1 LWTEEKKQHKKMYE
15 KCLMLMLLSCHI
27 SFGHENERDAKLMK
41 SFEKYPM
48 KVAYINAP
56 QLQYGKLLKVK
67 SVSDQNNRK
76 FKRASSDN
84 VKGELIPQSR
94 KDIFNIQYPKF
105 HGRDRPSAEALVGHN
120 STEFGR
126 RTSEVSQESSEYT
139 QNPSEFP
146 QNSQEFLNNPD
157 QSSETQKPQKSPS
170 HNPKRNP
177 VKASQRNDI
186 YSKPSRKYKPNKSQH
201 LSKSNTVE
209 DIPPYVPDN
218 SPFYPLMKP
227 SPINVMPT
235 KPPSFDAVRNY
246 VQYLKMR
253 QQKFFSDLETD
264 DEPKSQQISAPYEG
278 EIDYFKEREQEL
290 AREAQ
295 FSPVNYI
302 KNVQSSED
310 TEELPYTDESS
321 SNESEAI
328 TNNEENANI
337 HRVDNDDYAANSND
351 YNDSHYA
358 DYADESIEESQ
369 GDESRKKENFV
380 PFRLYAQVR
389 HVEADHHEKPSTKSN
404 IKEKVS
410 LAKKNVY
417 YKEEGYE
424 DKNYD
429 HGAEKIDYN
438 KRNKQHKR
446 RGKRSADDDVD
457 VSQLPVALAYF
468 KKSEIPQLTGEKL
481 FKHLDELIKNSS
493 IYLPDEDV
501 GRPIKFG
508 PIRPSIK
515 YPNYSIFPGT
525 IRPQLLPN
533 RYSENYPKYK
543 ESIYASKNVR
553 ECDEIEDDINPVPSD
568 IDEEDKPTRY
578 NKSPKRLNNLG
589 DKIQCYRE
597 KYFGKDPFDNP
608 LFKEDEY
615 VEAAIPI
622 PVNHLSHQANPL
634 ITVYDDVI
642 NNIRSGILNDYKKKR
657 EAEDV
662 KKLPS
667 EQILTRTKQAQI
679 PNYSSVAGFSNLPI
693 FDINTFLPKF
703 RGTFS
708 KFSEEDDDSKEQ
720 EATTVRNNHNNL
732 SLEDQNLDP
741 PPLKPPNIIEKPK
754 VKRNNSNKKK
764 KASIQLS
771 QLETPPKLISNVIT
785 NIYPT
790 KIVKNNQKFRRFISP
805 NTFAH
810 PTKHITAFYPQQQ
823 PPQVVHSN
831 GKNTYRF
838 KLL

>member
-1 LWTEEKKQHKKMYE
+1 MYV

-27 SFGHENERDAKLMK
+27 SFSYENERDAKLL

-48 KVAYINAP
+48 KVAYVNAP
-56 QLQYGKLLKVK
+56 GGQQQYQYGKLLKVK
-67 SVSDQNNRK
+67 SVNDQNSRK
-76 FKRASSDN
+76 FKRANSDN
-84 VKGELIPQSR
+84 VKGELTAQSR
-94 KDIFNIQYPKF
+94 KDIFNIQRPKF
-105 HGRDRPSAEALVGHN
+105 HGRDRPSAEALTGNN

-126 RTSEVSQESSEYT
+126 KLSNFSAKSSELSQESSEYP
-139 QNPSEFP
+139 QNPLEFP
-146 QNSQEFLNNPD
+146 KNSQ
-157 QSSETQKPQKSPS
+157 QSSESQNPQKSLS
-170 HNPKRNP
+170 HTPKRNP
-177 VKASQRNDI
+177 DKASQRNDV
-186 YSKPSRKYKPNKSQH
+186 YSKPSRKNKPKKKSQH
-201 LSKSNTVE
+201 LSKSNAVE

-235 KPPSFDAVRNY
+235 QPPSFDAVRNY

-253 QQKFFSDLETD
+253 QQKFFSEFENDK
-264 DEPKSQQISAPYEG
+264 EPVAELKSQQPYEG

-290 AREAQ
+290 AHEAQ

-337 HRVDNDDYAANSND
+337 HRVDNDDYAANSDD
-351 YNDSHYA
+351 YNDSNYA
-358 DYADESIEESQ
+358 DYADETIEEDESD

-389 HVEADHHEKPSTKSN
+389 HVEADHHEKPSKSN

-410 LAKKNVY
+410 LSKKNVY

-429 HGAEKIDYN
+429 HGAEKIDYD

-446 RGKRSADDDVD
+446 RGKRSTDGDVD

-493 IYLPDEDV
+493 IYLPDEDDV
-501 GRPIKFG
+501 RPVKFG

-525 IRPQLLPN
+525 IRPQLTAD
-533 RYSENYPKYK
+533 RYSENYPKLK
-543 ESIYASKNVR
+543 NSLYASKNVK

-568 IDEEDKPTRY
+568 IEEEDKPTKY
-578 NKSPKRLNNLG
+578 NKSPKRLNKLG

-622 PVNHLSHQANPL
+622 PVNHIAHQANPL

-657 EAEDV
+657 EAEDIQ
-662 KKLPS
+662 KNPS
-667 EQILTRTKQAQI
+667 EQVLARTRKAQI
-679 PNYSSVAGFSNLPI
+679 PNYSSVSGISNLPI

-708 KFSEEDDDSKEQ
+708 KFSEEVENSKEQ
-720 EATTVRNNHNNL
+720 EPTTVRNNHSNQ
-732 SLEDQNLDP
+732 SLEDQQLDP
-741 PPLKPPNIIEKPK
+741 PNPIEKPK
-754 VKRNNSNKKK
+754 VKRNNINKKKK
-764 KASIQLS
+764 KASIQLN
-771 QLETPPKLISNVIT
+771 QLESPPKLISTVIQ
-785 NIYPT
+785 PA
-790 KIVKNNQKFRRFISP
+790 KIVKNQKYRRFISP

-810 PTKHITAFYPQQQ
+810 PTKHITTFYPHQQ
-823 PPQVVHSN
+823 PQQIVHSN
-831 GKNTYRF
+831 GKSTYRF
-838 KLL
+838 NFL